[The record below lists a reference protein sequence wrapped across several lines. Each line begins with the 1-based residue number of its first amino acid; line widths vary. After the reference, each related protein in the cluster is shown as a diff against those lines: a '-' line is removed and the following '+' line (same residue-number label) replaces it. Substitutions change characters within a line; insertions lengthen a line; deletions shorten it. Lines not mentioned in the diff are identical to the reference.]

1 MDSAYTQ
8 HEFNDLRLIE
18 AQTPIVTETYP
29 TMDDLLNE
37 SPMSQPGNYANIPNN
52 NQYQQPDSLS
62 FYKYEPMLIN
72 HDLREVSEA
81 ELTPDSTGHI
91 GYTIMNSDNE
101 KIPSPYE
108 IPNHDNII
116 IPGNPANPGRN
127 ASEQISDTVS
137 PNIIKLYNVPAT
149 KNFETGDTSTKPVN
163 FNNHWKVDKEIMSQ
177 IHHQS
182 SLPKNKSKKNCG
194 KVSSSKKSQKT
205 CKTKETVPS
214 KFNSS
219 KEKPIILKSS
229 PKTPSVNISTKY
241 NILKSLVHSLEDLD
255 NVLIT
260 KQEKVHSKEMKTN
273 NIMFNLSVEVARLA
287 QEDHR
292 RIIALCDPGKL
303 KPSKL

>member
-29 TMDDLLNE
+29 TMDDLLNTP
-37 SPMSQPGNYANIPNN
+37 PMSQPGNYASIPN

-62 FYKYEPMLIN
+62 FYKYRYEPMLTN
-72 HDLREVSEA
+72 HDLREVSDA
-81 ELTPDSTGHI
+81 EITPDSTGHI

-108 IPNHDNII
+108 IPDHDNII
-116 IPGNPANPGRN
+116 IPVNPANPGRN

-149 KNFETGDTSTKPVN
+149 KKIETGDTSTTPVN

-205 CKTKETVPS
+205 SVLKTKDTVQI
-214 KFNSS
+214 KFNS
-219 KEKPIILKSS
+219 KDKPIILKSS
-229 PKTPSVNISTKY
+229 PKTQCQYKY
-241 NILKSLVHSLEDLD
+241 KI
-255 NVLIT
+255 
-260 KQEKVHSKEMKTN
+260 
-273 NIMFNLSVEVARLA
+273 
-287 QEDHR
+287 
-292 RIIALCDPGKL
+292 
-303 KPSKL
+303 